1 MHLESSSHGGGLG
14 GGGGGLSGGGD
25 GDGGEDGEGGS
36 WVHAPGVEP
45 SYWHAA
51 LASHALL

>member
-1 MHLESSSHGGGLG
+1 VGGEDGEGGGGGDG
-14 GGGGGLSGGGD
+14 GGGGGSG
-25 GDGGEDGEGGS
+25 ERGGS

-51 LASHALL
+51 LASHSLL